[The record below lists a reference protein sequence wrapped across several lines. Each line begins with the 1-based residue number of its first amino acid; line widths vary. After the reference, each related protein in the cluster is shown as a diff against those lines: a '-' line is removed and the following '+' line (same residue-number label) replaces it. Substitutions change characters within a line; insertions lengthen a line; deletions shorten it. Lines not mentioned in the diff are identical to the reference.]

1 MELLKWNRGLN
12 IGVDVIDKQHQHIG
26 DCINRLHQAIEE
38 SNRGAIE
45 VSFNEIIDY
54 TITHFGFEEDLQ
66 IKAGYEFCTAHRRA
80 HLLFIKRIGVFKQQF
95 DASQEEESIEV
106 GQEVL
111 LMLRRWIINHIQ
123 QEENYSDFV
132 LSRMKEST
140 SDEAKSKGWVSR
152 LFN

>member
-12 IGVDVIDKQHQHIG
+12 IGIDVIDKQHQHIG
-26 DCINRLHQAIEE
+26 DCINRLQQAIEE

-45 VSFNEIIDY
+45 VSFKEIIDY
-54 TITHFGFEEDLQ
+54 TITHFGFEEELQ
-66 IKAGYEFCTAHRRA
+66 IKAGYEFCTAHKRA
-80 HLLFIKRIGVFKQQF
+80 HLLFIKRIGVFKTQF
-95 DASQEEESIEV
+95 DASVDEESIEI

-132 LSRMKEST
+132 LTRMKEST
-140 SDEAKSKGWVSR
+140 SDQSASKGWVSR